1 MPLTHDMNMTINP
14 KRDHVCARVCVCVCV
29 CVWCDHFE
37 QGAGFVF
44 VAMSVLD
51 LEKALEAN

>member
-14 KRDHVCARVCVCVCV
+14 KRDHVCARVCM
-29 CVWCDHFE
+29 CVWCDRFE